1 MTANV
6 PFTPAVIA
14 YDPPRQYVLGAI
26 PAPGSVLDVL
36 TKEFEQTTTLI
47 YRANQQK
54 LYTNASP
61 VTIFVPLS
69 FVYDPNTPVSDAVQM
84 CRSITVPRRLDRMAL
99 KYSSTYVLRTLATP
113 FDILVQNIGGTT
125 TINGIPIINSIECT
139 NGVIHVIE

>member
-14 YDPPRQYVLGAI
+14 YDPPRQYVLGVI

-36 TKEFEQTTTLI
+36 TKEFGQSTALI

-61 VTIFVPLS
+61 VTIFVSLS
-69 FVYDPNTPVSDAVQM
+69 FVYDPNTPISDAVQM

-99 KYSSTYVLRTLATP
+99 KYSSTYILRTLATP
-113 FDILVQNIGGTT
+113 FDILVQNIGEMTT
-125 TINGIPIINSIECT
+125 TNGIPIIDSIECT